1 MFSLLSRSLNSIFYN
16 LVVLFVQISLLGWS
30 GIFGLFVCLFFS
42 QLFSATKVACATCIL
57 FILCIQRICIVY
69 CLFKMSNFILP
80 RLSVFK
86 LVIFT
91 SSYNSSK
98 LLFGVLAINILGSF
112 DVLLY
117 SLQFYFTFHR
127 FLVANNPTGNFLTLQ
142 LFLERNANVE
152 RHLQYWGLS

>member
-1 MFSLLSRSLNSIFYN
+1 
-16 LVVLFVQISLLGWS
+16 
-30 GIFGLFVCLFFS
+30 
-42 QLFSATKVACATCIL
+42 
-57 FILCIQRICIVY
+57 
-69 CLFKMSNFILP
+69 MSNFILP

-91 SSYNSSK
+91 PSYNSSK

-142 LFLERNANVE
+142 LFLERYANIE